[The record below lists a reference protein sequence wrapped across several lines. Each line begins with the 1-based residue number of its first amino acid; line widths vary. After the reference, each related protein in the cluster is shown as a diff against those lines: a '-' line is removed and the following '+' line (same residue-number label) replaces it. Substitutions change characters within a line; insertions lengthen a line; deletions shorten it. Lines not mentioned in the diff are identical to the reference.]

1 MTICMKV
8 EFKVVWRIF
17 MNREI
22 RLGFRNPWTYFFAGI
37 FSVFFLL
44 VVAIGSNQVWQGYT
58 FATATVIN
66 LMLVL
71 LPLMALLLGSFSLVT
86 EREEGSWKLWMAYPI
101 TTLQFVLGK
110 FLGLLLVMLTIVGF
124 SVGFAIVVGGLF
136 GSFLSILSMV
146 TFLSTAIGLVLT
158 FTLLGIVIGSI
169 VRTRWQALAVSVG
182 LWFVLVIAWPTLW
195 FAVLSAVPYSLIQ
208 PLLLGGFAFNPA
220 EWMRIVAIL
229 AFGSGSIL
237 GPDYHKLVIN
247 AANPL
252 TWLGAS
258 VYILLWIG
266 IHFITACMIWEKR
279 RYNG

>member
-1 MTICMKV
+1 
-8 EFKVVWRIF
+8 
-17 MNREI
+17 
-22 RLGFRNPWTYFFAGI
+22 
-37 FSVFFLL
+37 
-44 VVAIGSNQVWQGYT
+44 
-58 FATATVIN
+58 
-66 LMLVL
+66 
-71 LPLMALLLGSFSLVT
+71 
-86 EREEGSWKLWMAYPI
+86 
-101 TTLQFVLGK
+101 
-110 FLGLLLVMLTIVGF
+110 MLTIVGF

-258 VYILLWIG
+258 VYMLLWIG